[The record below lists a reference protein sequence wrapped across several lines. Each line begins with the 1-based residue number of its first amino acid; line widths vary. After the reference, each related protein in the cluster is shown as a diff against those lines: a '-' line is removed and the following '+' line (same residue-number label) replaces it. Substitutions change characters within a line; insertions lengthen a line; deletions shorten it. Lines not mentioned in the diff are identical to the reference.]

1 MRRLC
6 SQRWIKPGF
15 AHCRGPVLRAKV
27 PPPCIQIMLCPP
39 HGDSWRPAPVTL
51 ASNTMADLPIN
62 DLNVESNE
70 TLITPDQLKRE
81 IPLSDAALQTVTKG
95 REVIRDIL
103 DGTDHR
109 LFVVIGPCSIHDLKA
124 AHEYAERLKVL
135 AAEVSDTLYL
145 VMRVYFEK
153 PRTTVGWKGLIND
166 PYLDDSFKIQDGLHI
181 GRKLLLDL
189 AEMGLPTATEALD
202 PISPQ
207 YLQDLISWSAIGA
220 RTTESQTHREM
231 ASGLSSAVGFKN
243 GTDGGLTVAI
253 NALQSVSSP
262 HRFLGINQE
271 GGVSIVTTKGNA
283 YGHVVLRGGN
293 GKPNYDSV
301 SVALCEQAL
310 TKAKITPNIM
320 VDCSH
325 ANSNK
330 DPALQPL
337 VMENVANQIL
347 EGNQSIIGLM
357 VESHLNWGCQA
368 IPKNLEDLQYG
379 VSITDA
385 CIDWASTENTLRS
398 MHAKLKDVLPKR
410 ARG

>member
-1 MRRLC
+1 
-6 SQRWIKPGF
+6 
-15 AHCRGPVLRAKV
+15 
-27 PPPCIQIMLCPP
+27 
-39 HGDSWRPAPVTL
+39 
-51 ASNTMADLPIN
+51 MADLPID
-62 DLNVESNE
+62 DLNVASNE
-70 TLITPDQLKRE
+70 TLITPEQLKRE
-81 IPLSDAALQTVTKG
+81 IPLTAQAERTVTEG
-95 REVIRDIL
+95 RSAIRNIL

-109 LFVVIGPCSIHDLKA
+109 LFVVIGPCSIHDIKA
-124 AHEYAERLKVL
+124 AHEYADRLKAL
-135 AAEVSDTLYL
+135 SEEVRDTLLL

-166 PYLDDSFKIQDGLHI
+166 PYLDDSFKIGDGLHI
-181 GRKLLLDL
+181 GRQLLRDL
-189 AEMGLPTATEALD
+189 AEKGLPTATEALD

-243 GTDGGLTVAI
+243 GTDGSLTVAI
-253 NALQSVSSP
+253 NALQSVSQP
-262 HRFLGINQE
+262 HRFLGINQQ
-271 GGVSIVTTKGNA
+271 GGVSIVSTKGNP

-301 SVALCEQAL
+301 SVAVCEQELA
-310 TKAKITPNIM
+310 KAKIRPNIM

-347 EGNQSIIGLM
+347 EGNRSIVGLM
-357 VESHLNWGCQA
+357 VESHLGWGNQS
-368 IPKNLEDLQYG
+368 IPENLADLKYG
-379 VSITDA
+379 VSVTDA
-385 CIDWASTENTLRS
+385 CIDWDATLKAVRG
-398 MHAKLKDVLPKR
+398 MHTKLKDVLPSR
-410 ARG
+410 DRT